1 MEGVEVIRARVFDE
15 DRFITAGEVISG
27 LDAAFWIVKWY
38 YGPLLAQAVEERL
51 E

>member
-1 MEGVEVIRARVFDE
+1 
-15 DRFITAGEVISG
+15 VISG
-27 LDAAFWIVKWY
+27 LDAALWVVERY